1 MTDATGAPPSER
13 RIIAKLSW
21 RILPLI
27 FLSYLVAVLDRAN
40 ISYASV
46 QMNASLG
53 FSAAVY
59 GFGAGVFF
67 VGYSL
72 FEIPSNLMMVRF
84 GARRWIARIML
95 TWGVISGLMAFVQT
109 PAQFYVMR
117 FLLGVAE
124 AGFYPGVMLYLSQWF
139 PSAWLCRAVS
149 RFYIANPISFLMM
162 GSIAG
167 LLMSLDGAL
176 GVAGWQW
183 MLLVE
188 AIPAVIIAALLLM
201 LLPDRIETV
210 AWLSAA
216 EKDWLLHHHAAD
228 HAASGAVQHDFWRTL
243 RSPVVLGIG
252 LTCAMT
258 YVCANA
264 VTYSAPKLLMQA
276 TGWSLGAVGFASA
289 LMNVPVVLAMLA
301 VCWHSDLRR
310 APHLHIAAMLA
321 ISALGAVGMAGAFH
335 AGAGQAIVAMLA
347 AYCLFNTF
355 SSVVGTLAF
364 PAANSALHPANR
376 AVAFAAINTISQVG
390 NFLGP
395 VLWGFAAS
403 ATGSFQLALNVI
415 PIVLI
420 APLGLILAMRRGRT
434 QSERASAGTAPT
446 CEHIPMPRG
455 EGPGFQG
462 ADG

>member
-1 MTDATGAPPSER
+1 MEQVIHATTAQSIER
-13 RIIAKLSW
+13 RVIAKLSW

-27 FLSYLVAVLDRAN
+27 FLSYLVAVMDRAN

-95 TWGVISGLMAFVQT
+95 TWGLISGLMAFVQT
-109 PAQFYVMR
+109 PAQFYIMR

-124 AGFYPGVMLYLSQWF
+124 AGFYPGVLLYLSQWF

-149 RFYIANPISFLMM
+149 RFYIANPISFMMM

-167 LLMSLDGAL
+167 LLMSLDGTL

-188 AIPAVIIAALLLM
+188 AIPALVIAAMLLLF
-201 LLPDRIETV
+201 LPERIETT

-216 EKDWLLHHHAAD
+216 EKEWLLHHHAAD
-228 HAASGAVQHDFWRTL
+228 HSASGAVSHNFWRTV
-243 RSPVVLGIG
+243 SNPVVLGIG
-252 LTCAMT
+252 LTCALVFM
-258 YVCANA
+258 CANA
-264 VTYSAPKLLMQA
+264 LTYSTPKLLMQVS
-276 TGWSLGAVGFASA
+276 GWSLGTVGFAAA
-289 LMNVPVVLAMLA
+289 LANIPTILLMLA
-301 VCWHSDLRR
+301 VCWHSDHRR
-310 APHLHIAAMLA
+310 APHLHIAAM
-321 ISALGAVGMAGAFH
+321 IALTLIGSIGMAWAFH
-335 AGAGQAIVAMLA
+335 APAGMAITGMLA
-347 AYCLFNTF
+347 AYCLFNAAST
-355 SSVVGTLAF
+355 VVGPLTM
-364 PAANSALHPANR
+364 PAASAQLHPATR
-376 AVAFAAINTISQVG
+376 AVAFAAINTIAQVG

-395 VLWGFAAS
+395 VLWGYAAT
-403 ATGSFQLALNVI
+403 ATGSFQLALSAI
-415 PIVLI
+415 PIILL
-420 APLGLILAMRRGRT
+420 APLGLILVMRRSRPQPVALAAAMGR
-434 QSERASAGTAPT
+434 
-446 CEHIPMPRG
+446 
-455 EGPGFQG
+455 
-462 ADG
+462 

>member
-1 MTDATGAPPSER
+1 MLEAQFAPSMER
-13 RIIAKLSW
+13 HVIAKLSW

-59 GFGAGVFF
+59 GLGAGVFF

-95 TWGVISGLMAFVQT
+95 TWGLISGLMALVQT
-109 PAQFYVMR
+109 PAQFYFMR

-124 AGFYPGVMLYLSQWF
+124 AGFYPGVLLYLSQWF

-149 RFYIANPISFLMM
+149 KFYIANPISFMMM

-167 LLMSLDGAL
+167 LLMSLDGTL

-183 MLLVE
+183 MLMVE
-188 AIPAVIIAALLLM
+188 AIPAVVIAAMLLLF
-201 LLPDRIETV
+201 LPERIETTN
-210 AWLSAA
+210 WLSPV

-228 HAASGAVQHDFWRTL
+228 HAASGAVHHDFWRTV
-243 RSPVVLGIG
+243 SNPVVLGIG
-252 LTCAMT
+252 LTAAVVFMCG
-258 YVCANA
+258 NA
-264 VTYSAPKLLMQA
+264 VTYSTPKLLMQA
-276 TGWSLGAVGFASA
+276 TGWSLGTVGFAAA
-289 LMNVPVVLAMLA
+289 LANIPTVLMMLG

-310 APHLHIAAMLA
+310 APHLHMAGMIALT
-321 ISALGAVGMAGAFH
+321 ALGAAGMAWAYNAA
-335 AGAGQAIVAMLA
+335 AGTAIFATLG
-347 AYCLFNTF
+347 AYCLFNAANTAF
-355 SSVVGTLAF
+355 GPLAM
-364 PAANSALHPANR
+364 PAASAQLHPATR
-376 AVAFAAINTISQVG
+376 AVAFAAINTIAQVG

-395 VLWGFAAS
+395 VLWGYAANQ
-403 ATGSFQLALNVI
+403 TGGFELGLTAI
-415 PIVLI
+415 PIILLV
-420 APLGLILAMRRGRT
+420 PLGLILFMRPSRPSPAVFAVGR
-434 QSERASAGTAPT
+434 
-446 CEHIPMPRG
+446 
-455 EGPGFQG
+455 
-462 ADG
+462 